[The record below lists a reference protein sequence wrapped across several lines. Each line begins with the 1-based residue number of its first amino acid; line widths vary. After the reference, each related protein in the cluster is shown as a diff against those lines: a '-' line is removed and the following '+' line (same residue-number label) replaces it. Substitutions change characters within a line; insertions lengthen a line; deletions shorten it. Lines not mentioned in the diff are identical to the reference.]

1 MSEEQARNGK
11 KPQPNE
17 TVSFRFAITLLAALG
32 TVLYAVYNYLRTTPV
47 DPLWYSFGCRLIL
60 VAVILGLGL
69 LCYILIKG
77 YLMEAQDSK
86 YLEKLAKYIYIFVF
100 PLSPMLLVFILVFIL
115 LSYTLK
121 SEALASQILFLFVLS
136 AVSISIIFS
145 YLLKKKSKKIFQ
157 RVVIITEYAFIAFIL
172 LSAYLFPLV
181 LYSPLQGHVTVDMEG
196 IYYKNDA
203 PIPVLIYTTGPNTN
217 LSIYLFKEE
226 SNHSLYQN
234 DSITLIPEHPSFKTV
249 SGKCLIGNALN
260 YGTYNVFINTT
271 DLSAGYYEL
280 HCVRLAYWKTYSAR
294 GFYLL
299 NSSEQ
304 SCIKG

>member
-1 MSEEQARNGK
+1 MSEEQTENEK

-17 TVSFRFAITLLAALG
+17 TGGFRFAVTLLAALG
-32 TVLYAVYNYLRTTPV
+32 TLSYGGYNYLQTTPV

-145 YLLKKKSKKIFQ
+145 YLLKKKSKK
-157 RVVIITEYAFIAFIL
+157 
-172 LSAYLFPLV
+172 S
-181 LYSPLQGHVTVDMEG
+181 SKG
-196 IYYKNDA
+196 
-203 PIPVLIYTTGPNTN
+203 
-217 LSIYLFKEE
+217 
-226 SNHSLYQN
+226 SL
-234 DSITLIPEHPSFKTV
+234 
-249 SGKCLIGNALN
+249 
-260 YGTYNVFINTT
+260 
-271 DLSAGYYEL
+271 
-280 HCVRLAYWKTYSAR
+280 
-294 GFYLL
+294 
-299 NSSEQ
+299 
-304 SCIKG
+304 